1 MAGAGYPMPVDSF
14 CFFYFLEGETAMRF
28 VLDKKN
34 QWSDVGLK
42 IALVSVAAVTVLS
55 LLHGVMEGQFRDT
68 GESHNFTMWLNW
80 CYDFRMLFG
89 QLILPGTVLFV
100 GAKFIETR
108 SIFTV
113 GFDKMDAAKVSM
125 KGPDDDNIVWIGHR
139 YGSRMEADTV
149 AATIESRLKES
160 EG

>member
-1 MAGAGYPMPVDSF
+1 
-14 CFFYFLEGETAMRF
+14 MRF
-28 VLDKKN
+28 VLDKQE
-34 QWSDVGLK
+34 QWSRLALRVVIGCIVGSV
-42 IALVSVAAVTVLS
+42 LVAIP
-55 LLHGVMEGQFRDT
+55 HGYFEGQVYGQMGDRAD
-68 GESHNFTMWLNW
+68 WLMVATW
-80 CYDFRMLFG
+80 CADLRYLFD
-89 QLILPGTVLFV
+89 QLIYAGIIFFV

-108 SIFTV
+108 SIFSV

-139 YGSRMEADTV
+139 YGSRMEAETI